1 MAGLRHRIA
10 IAVAL
15 QWTCFMFASSFSL
28 ALQLPTIYLASRP
41 NINDL
46 RGRIGRGILLRAL
59 PSRADDEEDLV
70 PVARRRSATEYD
82 PRPRRTEDFDDD
94 DDWGNAEEEEDTAVN
109 NDYSHLF
116 ENVLLPNP
124 LLDSMDPDGTADRFP
139 ELFSDGNF
147 WRDMV
152 LLILFLDFLSAVGP
166 QSNPFPDLPWFY

>member
-1 MAGLRHRIA
+1 M
-10 IAVAL
+10 
-15 QWTCFMFASSFSL
+15 
-28 ALQLPTIYLASRP
+28 
-41 NINDL
+41 
-46 RGRIGRGILLRAL
+46 
-59 PSRADDEEDLV
+59 DEAEDV
-70 PVARRRSATEYD
+70 
-82 PRPRRTEDFDDD
+82 
-94 DDWGNAEEEEDTAVN
+94 

-116 ENVLLPNP
+116 ENVILPNP